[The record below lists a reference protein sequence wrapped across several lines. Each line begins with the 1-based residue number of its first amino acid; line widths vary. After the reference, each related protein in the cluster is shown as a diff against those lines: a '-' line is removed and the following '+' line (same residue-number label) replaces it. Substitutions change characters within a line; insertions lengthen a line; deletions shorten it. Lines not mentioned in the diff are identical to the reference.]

1 MVDNPFQVAL
11 AFVGPRLLA
20 SLPMGLR
27 SVVVTSTCPPR
38 RALRSGPVGP
48 SRAAFTA
55 AVALGAQL
63 AGCTVPLF
71 GEQPYDA
78 GLVLADA
85 LDEVPWNTRRDTGV
99 VANADAEVGAELAP
113 GQDALPNPDAAPIGI
128 DRTPIPELPAIAEAG
143 RGELRFKGGVVLRNE
158 LSRALGLAPGQVA
171 SELGTT
177 DSFAMHNIA
186 LRGAEPYVAGI
197 VDPIENTSVSTPIVL
212 ERIALSACRTRVDN
226 DLRTPAN
233 AVIFRN
239 LTLDAQGRLADP
251 TGAAAREVVT
261 QLYRRLLARDPEAY
275 EVDVVLGLHGAAIA
289 TGEAQVGRAWAI
301 MACFLVASS
310 NEFAFF

>member
-11 AFVGPRLLA
+11 AFMGSRLLA
-20 SLPMGLR
+20 SFPMGPR
-27 SVVVTSTCPPR
+27 SVAVTSTCAPRCAPR
-38 RALRSGPVGP
+38 RGPGGP
-48 SRAAFTA
+48 ARASLTA
-55 AVALGAQL
+55 ALALGAQL

-71 GEQPYDA
+71 GDQPYDA

-85 LDEVPWNTRRDTGV
+85 LDDVPWNTRDAGV
-99 VANADAEVGAELAP
+99 VTDAEVP
-113 GQDALPNPDAAPIGI
+113 GQDALPGADAAPIGI
-128 DRTPIPELPAIAEAG
+128 DRTPIPQLPAIAEAG
-143 RGELRFKGGVVLRNE
+143 RGDLRFKGGVVLRNE
-158 LSRALGLAPGQVA
+158 LARALGLAPGQVA

-177 DSFAMHNIA
+177 DSFVMHNIA
-186 LRGAEPYVAGI
+186 LRGAEPYVSGI

-212 ERIALSACRTRVDN
+212 ERIALAACRTRVDD

-233 AVIFRN
+233 AVIFRS
-239 LTLDAQGRLADP
+239 LTLDAQGRLAEP
-251 TGAAAREVVT
+251 TGAAAREAVT

>member
-1 MVDNPFQVAL
+1 
-11 AFVGPRLLA
+11 
-20 SLPMGLR
+20 MGTR
-27 SVVVTSTCPPR
+27 SVVVTSTCLLP
-38 RALRSGPVGP
+38 SGQGRP
-48 SRAAFTA
+48 SRAALVA
-55 AVALGAQL
+55 ATLLGAQL
-63 AGCTVPLF
+63 VGCTVPLF

-85 LDEVPWNTRRDTGV
+85 LDEVPWNTRRDSGV
-99 VANADAEVGAELAP
+99 VMNADAEVGTERAP
-113 GQDALPNPDAAPIGI
+113 GEDVPPNEDAAPIGI
-128 DRTPIPELPAIAEAG
+128 DRPAIPELPAIAEAA
-143 RGELRFKGGVVLRNE
+143 RGDLRFKGGVVLRNE
-158 LSRALGLAPGQVA
+158 LARALALAPAQVA

-177 DSFAMHNIA
+177 DAFAMHNIA
-186 LRGAEPYVAGI
+186 LRGVEPYVAGI

-212 ERIALSACRTRVDN
+212 ERIALAACRTRVDN

-251 TGAAAREVVT
+251 AGAAAREVVT

>member
-1 MVDNPFQVAL
+1 M
-11 AFVGPRLLA
+11 GP
-20 SLPMGLR
+20 R
-27 SVVVTSTCPPR
+27 SVVVTSTR
-38 RALRSGPVGP
+38 RP
-48 SRAAFTA
+48 SLGLGLGLGRPWRV
-55 AVALGAQL
+55 AVAAWAALAAPL

-71 GEQPYDA
+71 GDQPYDA

-85 LDEVPWNTRRDTGV
+85 LDEVPWNTRRDAGGV
-99 VANADAEVGAELAP
+99 HADAEVGAELAP
-113 GQDALPNPDAAPIGI
+113 GEDARPNPDAAPIGI
-128 DRTPIPELPAIAEAG
+128 DRTPIPELPAIAEAA

-158 LSRALGLAPGQVA
+158 LARALDLAPGAVA

-212 ERIALSACRTRVDN
+212 ERIALAACRTRVDN

-239 LTLDAQGRLADP
+239 LALDAEGRLAEP
-251 TGAAAREVVT
+251 TGTAARDAVV
-261 QLYRRLLARDPEAY
+261 QLYRRLLARDPETY
-275 EVDVVLGLHGAAIA
+275 EIDVALGIHGAAIA
-289 TGEAQVGRAWAI
+289 TDEAQIGRAWAI